1 LSRRAGVAE
10 LADAAGLGPVGRKPL
25 EVQILS
31 PALLSR
37 IAPRTSRKPEGF
49 TSRSSSLTGFPG
61 RRRAARL
68 GTLVAE
74 ADALAGRLG
83 ILVTGASGGI
93 FVLAPLGRGV
103 LFLGLRGRLVAHKS
117 RGYRSSLTSA
127 SGYST
132 CQTRR

>member
-1 LSRRAGVAE
+1 VGTEVPP
-10 LADAAGLGPVGRKPL
+10 LAIQNESVPPDPL
-25 EVQILS
+25 EASVPYATEVL
-31 PALLSR
+31 
-37 IAPRTSRKPEGF
+37 G
-49 TSRSSSLTGFPG
+49 GFPG
-61 RRRAARL
+61 RGRAARL

-103 LFLGLRGRLVAHKS
+103 LFLGLRGRLVAHKP

-127 SGYST
+127 SG
-132 CQTRR
+132 